1 MQRGKYIKKRDMM
14 RRFIVILALAF
25 LSSLYAS
32 AQEER
37 TFWNH
42 GLGKLLKSADE
53 MIDRLQDEGVDTN
66 YIRKPKLSR
75 MVYLGYYG
83 YFQQHDMTFP
93 VNVDNADIP
102 LDSRY
107 MPSNMS
113 EKKYMMADMHTYQS
127 EMELGID
134 WRGISVELPIPIR
147 NRYSMSFGLAKNGSV
162 WGARIRYKSLKNMEG
177 VLDDSFN
184 QAMTQWT
191 HNIENQTSDPAVTSE
206 STIPSG
212 KIDLKVFYVEGY
224 YVFNNK
230 KFSLAAGAYGD
241 MVQKRSAGSL
251 FVMGNYYQSRF
262 GANSLFNHERDIF
275 RNWKLSFGPGYGYNW
290 SINGGK
296 VCVHMSVIPM
306 ISIWN
311 HMVHKNWDFNGSY
324 AYAATSEDPAVRAQ
338 QMEAERQRW
347 SNYDKHYYDA
357 VDNGR
362 SRFVFNYFG
371 RIAVSYSFD
380 RYLLNF
386 LSNYRQYLYRNNAD
400 TRINNR
406 EADVQLNFGMRF

>member
-1 MQRGKYIKKRDMM
+1 MQTIQKRKVMKI
-14 RRFIVILALAF
+14 RLIVLLAIA
-25 LSSLYAS
+25 LSNIQYAS
-32 AQEER
+32 AQEKKS
-37 TFWNH
+37 FWNH
-42 GLGKLLKSADE
+42 GIGKFLKSADE
-53 MIDRLQDEGVDTN
+53 MVDRWQEAGVDTN
-66 YIRKPKLSR
+66 YIRKQKLSR

-93 VNVDNADIP
+93 VMVNNADIP
-102 LDSRY
+102 LNGQY
-107 MPSNMS
+107 QPSNMS
-113 EKKYMMADMHTYQS
+113 EKKYVAADMHTFQS
-127 EMELGID
+127 ELELGID
-134 WRGISVELPIPIR
+134 WRGISIELPIPIR

-162 WGARIRYKSLKNMEG
+162 WGARIRYKSLKNMDG
-177 VLDDSFN
+177 VLDDAYN
-184 QAMTQWT
+184 QAMYQWKR
-191 HNIENQTSDPAVTSE
+191 NEDSQTNDPAVTSE
-206 STIPSG
+206 STITPG
-212 KIDLKVFYVEGY
+212 KIDLKIFYVEGY

-262 GANSLFNHERDIF
+262 GANNLFNHERDIF

-290 SINGGK
+290 SIDEGK
-296 VCVHMSVIPM
+296 LCIHVSVIPM

-311 HMVHKNWDFNGSY
+311 HLVHKYNDVGGAY
-324 AYAATSEDPAVRAQ
+324 AYAATSTDPVVREQ
-338 QMEAERQRW
+338 QMAAEQARW

-371 RIAVSYSFD
+371 RVAVSYSFD

-386 LSNYRQYLYRNNAD
+386 LMNYRQYLYRNNAD
-400 TRINNR
+400 TQINNR
-406 EADVQLNFGMRF
+406 EADAQINFGLRF